1 MIRASCHTADNAR
14 AVEFDATPWFREA
27 DPQSILHLAEQGW
40 SSVFV
45 ADALE
50 ARPGYEG
57 LHRLVEYAA
66 TRLQGGVARGPH
78 LGDLRLCCQPAGCR
92 TVVGGE
98 PAGDRSQALLLTNAA
113 TSPWCRAQKLL
124 AQIAPAET
132 RSLRCPSYVG
142 SVMLQP
148 APHAPWLRVRTT
160 SLGWGA
166 SLAEPSSNKHDCSR
180 SRPRASILSSEP

>member
-1 MIRASCHTADNAR
+1 VPHRRQRTRC
-14 AVEFDATPWFREA
+14 EFDATPWFREA

-57 LHRLVEYAA
+57 LHQLVEYAA
-66 TRLQGGVARGPH
+66 TRLREESLEDPTWATFDCVVSQPDAARW
-78 LGDLRLCCQPAGCR
+78 LAR
-92 TVVGGE
+92 TGR
-98 PAGDRSQALLLTNAA
+98 RSQP
-113 TSPWCRAQKLL
+113 SSRADKRQPQAPGVEHTKLL

-132 RSLRCPSYVG
+132 RSLRRLSYVG
-142 SVMLQP
+142 SAMLQP
-148 APHAPWLRVRTT
+148 ASHAPWLRVRTT

-166 SLAEPSSNKHDCSR
+166 SFAELFKQ
-180 SRPRASILSSEP
+180 